1 MSNAPMGES
10 RKPERKLTSSGG
22 FARLNGGDA
31 QREVMCVP
39 SANHERIRSSR
50 SSAGAGSGTS
60 RVVSKSGPAY
70 SYAKC
75 ARSFSGCRPRLA

>member
-10 RKPERKLTSSGG
+10 RKPERKLTSGRG
-22 FARLNGGDA
+22 FARLNGGGTP
-31 QREVMCVP
+31 REVMCVP
-39 SANHERIRSSR
+39 GAKHERIRSGR

-60 RVVSKSGPAY
+60 RVVSKSGPVY

-75 ARSFSGCRPRLA
+75 ARSFSGCRRQLA